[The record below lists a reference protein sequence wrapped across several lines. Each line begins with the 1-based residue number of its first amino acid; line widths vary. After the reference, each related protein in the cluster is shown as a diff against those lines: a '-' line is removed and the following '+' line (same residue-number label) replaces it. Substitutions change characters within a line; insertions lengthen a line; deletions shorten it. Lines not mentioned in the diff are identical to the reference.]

1 MTGTPEPSAVQGSCE
16 VLIVGGG
23 PTGLFLASL
32 LAGRGLDVVVL
43 EKRRVPSRHS
53 RAIGLH
59 PPALGALR
67 ELGLDREAVA
77 GGVPLRSGAALSQGR
92 HLGHVR
98 FAARRTPNRFVL
110 SLPQSR
116 TEEMLARRLAALS
129 PTALRRGWEVTQVL
143 ETAGGVE
150 VTARRTAE
158 QDGAAPH
165 GSSPLLRWRARLLV
179 VADGARSGTRTSL
192 GIAMRGRA
200 LPDTYLMGD
209 FAEETPSTGARA
221 AGRRPR
227 EARIHLE
234 ADGVVESFPMPDA
247 RRRWVV
253 HTGPTG
259 AGPPSSAHRLAAL
272 LQRRL
277 GEAPDPDTA
286 TMISAFTVA
295 QRFAAR
301 LCTRRCVVI
310 GDAAHEIS
318 PIGGQGMT
326 LGWLDA
332 LDIAPLVRGAIATDQ
347 APDLSRDADW
357 GRIERR
363 IMRRARTAGAIAGLN
378 TALGRPVGRRLSL
391 VRAAALRLVLGTRL
405 RILLAW
411 VYSMGWVGA
420 ARR

>member
-1 MTGTPEPSAVQGSCE
+1 M
-16 VLIVGGG
+16 
-23 PTGLFLASL
+23 
-32 LAGRGLDVVVL
+32 
-43 EKRRVPSRHS
+43 
-53 RAIGLH
+53 
-59 PPALGALR
+59 
-67 ELGLDREAVA
+67 
-77 GGVPLRSGAALSQGR
+77 
-92 HLGHVR
+92 R

-179 VADGARSGTRTSL
+179 VADGARSGTRASL
-192 GIAMRGRA
+192 GIAMRGRV

>member
-1 MTGTPEPSAVQGSCE
+1 MTDVPGRSAGQGSCE
-16 VLIVGGG
+16 VLVVGGG

-67 ELGLDREAVA
+67 VLGLDREAVA
-77 GGVPLRSGAALSQGR
+77 GGVPLRSGAALSRGR
-92 HLGHVR
+92 HLGQVR

-200 LPDTYLMGD
+200 LPDT
-209 FAEETPSTGARA
+209 
-221 AGRRPR
+221 
-227 EARIHLE
+227 
-234 ADGVVESFPMPDA
+234 
-247 RRRWVV
+247 
-253 HTGPTG
+253 
-259 AGPPSSAHRLAAL
+259 
-272 LQRRL
+272 
-277 GEAPDPDTA
+277 
-286 TMISAFTVA
+286 
-295 QRFAAR
+295 
-301 LCTRRCVVI
+301 
-310 GDAAHEIS
+310 
-318 PIGGQGMT
+318 
-326 LGWLDA
+326 
-332 LDIAPLVRGAIATDQ
+332 
-347 APDLSRDADW
+347 
-357 GRIERR
+357 
-363 IMRRARTAGAIAGLN
+363 
-378 TALGRPVGRRLSL
+378 
-391 VRAAALRLVLGTRL
+391 
-405 RILLAW
+405 
-411 VYSMGWVGA
+411 
-420 ARR
+420 

>member
-1 MTGTPEPSAVQGSCE
+1 MTGTPERSAGQGSCE
-16 VLIVGGG
+16 VLVVGGG

-129 PTALRRGWEVTQVL
+129 PAALRRGWEVTQVL
-143 ETAGGVE
+143 ETPGGVE

-158 QDGAAPH
+158 QDGAAH
-165 GSSPLLRWRARLLV
+165 GSPPLLRWRARLIV

-192 GIAMRGRA
+192 GIAMRGRV

-295 QRFAAR
+295 QRFVAR
-301 LCTRRCVVI
+301 LRTRRCVVI